1 MVNFGLNS
9 ASILGLFLAVG
20 GAMLYFIRTIRPELS
35 RDYDIF
41 FAAVGL
47 LCGLILIFQG
57 WRLDPILQFGQFL
70 LTGCTVFFAVE
81 TLRLRGIAT
90 EQARR
95 STPIVDDDRPVS
107 RVYRAEL
114 DQIEPYENEEPQYD
128 NPRLRGYQEPRQN
141 RRAGYEN
148 EDPRS
153 SKNRRNGDFSKENPK
168 SRRPNRPPV
177 DDGYD
182 PRLEEGTGDR
192 SFNREPSRG
201 QQRRPATKKPKN
213 RSASPADLG
222 RSYYDDF
229 EPGSEDYVDYQPV
242 DNYEE
247 NSPDWDQPDQ
257 PTRSKPTR
265 QEDRDNPG
273 NFDY

>member
-20 GAMLYFIRTIRPELS
+20 GALLYFVRSIRPELS

-70 LTGCTVFFAVE
+70 LTGCAVFFAVE

-95 STPIVDDDRPVS
+95 STPIVDEDRPVS

-114 DQIEPYENEEPQYD
+114 DQIEPFDNPYENEEPQYD
-128 NPRLRGYQEPRQN
+128 NPRLRGYQEPRGN
-141 RRAGYEN
+141 RRGSN
-148 EDPRS
+148 ESEEPRT
-153 SKNRRNGDFSKENPK
+153 SKNRRNSPANTTRDNPK
-168 SRRPNRPPV
+168 NRRQGRPPIEEPTDAWSEEGQRSYSRPIRENRP
-177 DDGYD
+177 
-182 PRLEEGTGDR
+182 
-192 SFNREPSRG
+192 
-201 QQRRPATKKPKN
+201 QKPKN
-213 RSASPADLG
+213 RPASPADLG
-222 RSYYDDF
+222 RSYYDD
-229 EPGSEDYVDYQPV
+229 SEVSDSDYVDYQPL
-242 DNYEE
+242 DNGEE
-247 NSPDWDQPDQ
+247 NYPPIDR
-257 PTRSKPTR
+257 PTRPKPR
-265 QEDRDNPG
+265 PNDQDDLG

>member
-20 GAMLYFIRTIRPELS
+20 GALLYFIRTIRPELS

-95 STPIVDDDRPVS
+95 GTPIVDEDRPVS

-114 DQIEPYENEEPQYD
+114 DQIEPYDNPYENEEPQYD
-128 NPRLRGYQEPRQN
+128 NPRLRGYQEPRAT
-141 RRAGYEN
+141 RRGGYESD
-148 EDPRS
+148 ETRTP
-153 SKNRRNGDFSKENPK
+153 KNRRNSPPNTTRDNPK
-168 SRRPNRPPV
+168 NRRP
-177 DDGYD
+177 
-182 PRLEEGTGDR
+182 
-192 SFNREPSRG
+192 SS
-201 QQRRPATKKPKN
+201 RPATDEPPDAWSEDGDRPYSRPRSEKRPQKPKN
-213 RSASPADLG
+213 RPASPADLG
-222 RSYYDDF
+222 RSYYDD
-229 EPGSEDYVDYQPV
+229 SEVSDSDYVDYQPLDNAE
-242 DNYEE
+242 DNYPQIDRP
-247 NSPDWDQPDQ
+247 NRPKPRPNDQD
-257 PTRSKPTR
+257 
-265 QEDRDNPG
+265 DLG